1 MDEETR
7 IKSYKDLLV
16 WQNGIQLVKQVYALT
31 QQFPGEEKFG
41 LVSQMRRAAISV
53 PSNIAEGQAIRS
65 TAEFAQSLSIAQGSL
80 AELET
85 QIIVSIELG
94 FCSNNSTSELVG
106 AIHRPQKMLHSLRA
120 KLATSH

>member
-16 WQNGIQLVKQVYALT
+16 WQNGIQLVKEVYLLT

-41 LVSQMRRAAISV
+41 LVSQMRRAAVSV
-53 PSNIAEGQAIRS
+53 PSNIAEGQARRS
-65 TAEFAQSLSIAQGSL
+65 TAEFTQFLSVAQGSL

-85 QIIVSIELG
+85 QLIVSIELR
-94 FCSNNSTSELVG
+94 FCSQDGTSELLG
-106 AIHRPQKMLHSLRA
+106 AIHRLQKMLHSLRT
-120 KLATSH
+120 KLTTHH